1 MQINYSKS
9 RFLVTGGAG
18 FVGSYIVEM
27 LLERKAQKVVIIDNM
42 IRGSQRNMMNFIYD
56 PRVEFIEND
65 IRNTE
70 LMDRLISQA
79 DYVFH
84 LAAVR
89 ITRYAADPMEG
100 FEVMVRATHDIFHA
114 CVNHKVKKVIY
125 SSTAS
130 VYGLAQHFPTPE
142 TDNPYDNKTLYGGA
156 KLFGESLL
164 RSLHDS
170 SGLDYVALRYF
181 NIYGQ
186 RMDTEGKYT
195 EVMVKWLD
203 CIKDNRPPLI
213 FGDGSTSMDFV
224 HVKDV
229 AAANIAALEADVTDE
244 VFNIGYQR
252 ETSLKELL
260 SLLLAANNSDL
271 TPEHRPD
278 NTINPVSKR
287 IADISKAERL
297 LKFKPTISLEDGL
310 KELSKWYFEIKGEV
324 Y

>member
-1 MQINYSKS
+1 M
-9 RFLVTGGAG
+9 TGGAG

-27 LLERKAQKVVIIDNM
+27 LLEREAEKVIIVDNM
-42 IRGSQRNMMNFIYD
+42 IRGTHRNMQNFNKN
-56 PRVEFIEND
+56 PKVEFIEND
-65 IRNTE
+65 IRNTQLMEE
-70 LMDRLISQA
+70 LIA
-79 DYVFH
+79 KVDYVFH

-100 FEVMVRATHDIFHA
+100 FEVMVRATHDIFHY
-114 CVNHKVKKVIY
+114 CVKHNIKKVIY

-170 SGLDYVALRYF
+170 QNLDYVALRYF
-181 NIYGQ
+181 NIYGP

-195 EVMVKWLD
+195 EVMVNWLD
-203 CIKDNRPPLI
+203 CIKDGRPPLI

-229 AAANIAALEADVTDE
+229 AAANIAALEAEVSDE

-260 SLLLAANNSDL
+260 HLLLQANNSRL
-271 TPEHRPD
+271 IPEHRPD

-287 IADISKAERL
+287 IADISKAKKL
-297 LKFKPTISLEDGL
+297 LNFSPTISLEDGL
-310 KELSKWYFEIKGEV
+310 KELSQWYFDIKGEV

>member
-1 MQINYSKS
+1 MNYLENK
-9 RFLVTGGAG
+9 FLVTGGAG

-27 LLERKAQKVVIIDNM
+27 LLAKNAKKVIIVDNM
-42 IRGSQRNMMNFIYD
+42 IRGSHRNMESFSEN
-56 PRVEFIEND
+56 PNVEFIEGD
-65 IRNTE
+65 IRDKV
-70 LMDRLISQA
+70 LMEELISQV

-89 ITRYAADPMEG
+89 ITRYAADPIEG
-100 FEVMVRATHDIFHA
+100 FEVMVRATHDIFHL
-114 CVNHKVKKVIY
+114 CVKHNIKKVIY

-170 SGLDYVALRYF
+170 HNLDSVALRYF

-203 CIKDNRPPLI
+203 CIKAGKPPLI
-213 FGDGSTSMDFV
+213 YGDGSTSMDFV

-229 AAANIAALEADVTDE
+229 ASANITALESDVTDE
-244 VFNIGYQR
+244 VFNVGFQR

-260 SLLLAANNSDL
+260 KLLLEANNSNL
-271 TPEHRPD
+271 VPEHRPD
-278 NTINPVSKR
+278 NTINPVGKR
-287 IADISKAERL
+287 IADITKAKKML
-297 LKFKPTISLEDGL
+297 DFTPTISLEEGL
-310 KELSKWYFEIKGEV
+310 RELSQWYFEIKGDV

>member
-1 MQINYSKS
+1 MSKIKEQV
-9 RFLVTGGAG
+9 LVTGGAG

-27 LLERKAQKVVIIDNM
+27 LLERDAKKVIIVDNM
-42 IRGSQRNMMNFIYD
+42 IRGSQRNMKAFIKN
-56 PRVEFIEND
+56 PKVEFIEGD
-65 IRNTE
+65 IRDTQ
-70 LMDRLISQA
+70 LMDDLISKV

-89 ITRYAADPMEG
+89 ITRYAADPFEG

-114 CVNHKVKKVIY
+114 CVKHKIKKVVY

-142 TDNPYDNKTLYGGA
+142 SDHPYDNKTLYGGA

-170 SGLDYVALRYF
+170 NGLDYVALRYF

-203 CIKDNRPPLI
+203 CIKDNRAPLI

-260 SLLLAANNSDL
+260 TLLLEANNSTL
-271 TPEHRPD
+271 QPEHRPD

-287 IADISKAERL
+287 IADISKAEKL
-297 LKFKPTISLEDGL
+297 LNFKPTISLEEGL
-310 KELSKWYFEIKGEV
+310 KELSNWYFEIKGEV